1 MSWFS
6 RRLFFEVAYRVG
18 FTPWDHATPPPEL
31 VEVVESELKLT
42 PGRALDTGCSTGNS
56 SIYMAAHGWAV
67 TGVDFAGLA
76 VDPAR
81 GKAKAGGLDI
91 DLRRADVSRLVE
103 AGVDGPFDLVFDLGC
118 FHGLRPETRERYA
131 AEVARVSGDGA
142 TYLLFA
148 FSSAPFARGG
158 PKGVPRETVER
169 LFDPAFEL
177 VEARPGT
184 GPEAPFWYT
193 MRRR

>member
-1 MSWFS
+1 VIEGK
-6 RRLFFEVAYRVG
+6 R
-18 FTPWDHATPPPEL
+18 
-31 VEVVESELKLT
+31 KLT
-42 PGRALDTGCSTGNS
+42 PGLALDVGCGTGIS
-56 SIYMAAHGWAV
+56 SIYMAAHGWTV

-118 FHGLRPETRERYA
+118 FHGLPPETRERHA

-148 FSSAPFARGG
+148 FSSAPFARGRA
-158 PKGVPRETVER
+158 KGRTQGNR
-169 LFDPAFEL
+169 GAAL
-177 VEARPGT
+177 RPSIRAG
-184 GPEAPFWYT
+184 
-193 MRRR
+193 